1 MELLWKLGKKEQ
13 KWRSFKASECERSY

>member
-1 MELLWKLGKKEQ
+1 MELLWKLGKKVR